1 MARDLRKLFEKEREE
16 QRFKMK
22 EGHEDRFFAKLDKKL
37 PNDSPKKKVIS
48 LWMKIAASVVVAVGL
63 SFYYFNSNEG
73 TVDPDK
79 KITVVD
85 RNNQNKEE
93 AQGISLGDLSP
104 DLKKIETYYTTNINL
119 QLSELAEDP
128 GNKELVDSYMDR
140 LAELNKEYQRLNH
153 ELNELGP
160 NDQTI
165 SALINNLQLRLQL
178 LQKLKSKL
186 NQLKSSKNEQE
197 SSNIV

>member
-1 MARDLRKLFEKEREE
+1 MARDLRELFEKERK
-16 QRFKMK
+16 QKSFKMK
-22 EGHEDRFFAKLDKKL
+22 EGHEDRFFAKLEKEL
-37 PNDSPKKKVIS
+37 PKDPPKRKVIS
-48 LWMKIAASVVVAVGL
+48 LWMQIAASVVVAVGL
-63 SFYYFNSNEG
+63 SVYYFNNNGG
-73 TVDPDK
+73 TVEPDE

-85 RNNQNKEE
+85 RDNPSKE

-119 QLSELAEDP
+119 QLSELADDP
-128 GNKELVDSYMDR
+128 GNKELVGSYMDR
-140 LAELNKEYQRLNH
+140 LAELNKEYQRLNQ
-153 ELNELGP
+153 ELNDYGP

-165 SALINNLQLRLQL
+165 GALINNLQLRLQL

>member
-1 MARDLRKLFEKEREE
+1 MARDLRKLFEKERE
-16 QRFKMK
+16 QKRFKLE
-22 EGHEDRFFAKLDKKL
+22 EGHENRFFTKLEAKL
-37 PNDSPKKKVIS
+37 PNDPPKKKVFS
-48 LWMKIAASVVVAVGL
+48 LWMQIAASVVVAVGL

-73 TVDPDK
+73 AVDPDEK
-79 KITVVD
+79 VTVVD
-85 RNNQNKEE
+85 RDNPNSDVR
-93 AQGISLGDLSP
+93 GISLGDLSP

-119 QLSELAEDP
+119 QLSELADDP
-128 GNKELVDSYMDR
+128 GNKELIDSYMDR
-140 LAELNKEYQRLNH
+140 LSELNQEYHKLNQ

-165 SALINNLQLRLQL
+165 NALINNLQLRLQL
-178 LQKLKSKL
+178 LQKLKTKL

>member
-1 MARDLRKLFEKEREE
+1 MALDLRELFEKERE
-16 QRFKMK
+16 QKRFRMK
-22 EGHEDRFFAKLDKKL
+22 DGHETRFLSRLDEQL
-37 PNDSPKKKVIS
+37 PVNAPKKKVYTWW
-48 LWMKIAASVVVAVGL
+48 LQIAASIVVAIGL
-63 SFYYFNSNEG
+63 SVYYFTDINKGVE
-73 TVDPDK
+73 PDE

-85 RNNQNKEE
+85 RENTGVPSQN
-93 AQGISLGDLSP
+93 ISLGDLSP

-119 QLSELAEDP
+119 QLSDLEIDP
-128 GNKELVDSYMDR
+128 ENKELMDSYMDR
-140 LAELNKEYQRLNH
+140 LAELNEEYQRLNL

-165 SALINNLQLRLQL
+165 EALIKNLQLRLQL
-178 LQKLKSKL
+178 LQKLKTKL